1 MAEVKNAF
9 MKGLRGK
16 FNGAVYKRGLH
27 GTTQMAVLPA
37 DMKNPK
43 SNQQIYQRA
52 IMATVMR
59 AYAAGKVIFDHA
71 FQGVAV
77 GADNQARFLS
87 VNAKALRQAVAYD
100 VAHNNNGFESLARVV
115 APKTPY
121 PVPFSYQVSDG
132 TLKNPIES
140 IYEDHEASYV
150 LPDDFGT
157 NEKVGEY
164 MTRHFALDD
173 LFTLVMF
180 NALDG
185 ADPKNIAFDS
195 GIGDPLADQNKC
207 EFIFVRFAP
216 KASAFTSTEAIAGK
230 NWSDLF
236 EVTDTNAV
244 NAGQILAQTVN
255 ESLGYSSLATAIDM
269 VSSAVIYS
277 KVNQDLR
284 STETMLMNVG
294 DTVSGYGII
303 TYYLLNA
310 WKQGTTKIGTSDL
323 ILEGGLG
330 E

>member
-71 FQGVAV
+71 FQGLAV

-87 VNAKALRQAVAYD
+87 LNAKLLRLAVAYD
-100 VAHNNNGFESLARVV
+100 VSHNNNGFESLARVV

-132 TLKNPIES
+132 TLKNPIVAS
-140 IYEDHEASYV
+140 YEDHEAVYK
-150 LPDDFGT
+150 LPT
-157 NEKVGEY
+157 PLENEKVGEY
-164 MTRHFALDD
+164 MTRLFALDD

-216 KASAFTSTEAIAGK
+216 KASAFANTEAVAGK

-236 EVTDTNAV
+236 EVTDTNA
-244 NAGQILAQTVN
+244 AGVDGILAVAITD
-255 ESLGYSSLATAIDM
+255 SLDYADVATAIDM
-269 VSSAVIYS
+269 VSTAVIYS

>member
-1 MAEVKNAF
+1 MAEVKNPL
-9 MKGLRGK
+9 MKGNRGK
-16 FNGAVYKRGLH
+16 FAGAVFKGGLH
-27 GTTQMAVLPA
+27 GTTQIAALPSSV
-37 DMKNPK
+37 KNPK
-43 SNQQIYQRA
+43 TNQQIYQRA

-71 FQGVAV
+71 FQGLSV
-77 GADNQARFLS
+77 GADNQAKFLS
-87 VNAKALRQAVAYD
+87 ENAKLLRQAIAYD
-100 VAHNNNGFESLARVV
+100 VAHNNNNFESLARVV

-121 PVPFSYQVSDG
+121 PVPFSYKVSDG
-132 TLKNPIES
+132 TLKNPIVS
-140 IYEDHEASYV
+140 SYEDHEALYK
-150 LPDDFGT
+150 LPEPLTD
-157 NEKVGEY
+157 EKVGEY
-164 MTRHFALDD
+164 MARNFALDD

-207 EFIFVRFAP
+207 EFIFVRIAP
-216 KASAFTSTEAIAGK
+216 KASAFANTEAVAGK
-230 NWSDLF
+230 NWDDLF

-244 NAGQILAQTVN
+244 GANRILETEIEN
-255 ESLGYSSLATAIDM
+255 SLDYSAISTTIDM
-269 VSSAVIYS
+269 VSTAVIYS

-303 TYYLLNA
+303 TYYLLTA

>member
-43 SNQQIYQRA
+43 TNQQIYQRA

-59 AYAAGKVIFDHA
+59 AYAAGKVIFDHS
-71 FQGVAV
+71 FQGLSV
-77 GADNQARFLS
+77 GADNQAKFLS
-87 VNAKALRQAVAYD
+87 ENAKLLRQAVAYD
-100 VAHNNNGFESLARVV
+100 VSHNNNGFESLARVV

-121 PVPFSYQVSDG
+121 PVPFSYKVSDG
-132 TLKNPIES
+132 TLKNPIVS
-140 IYEDHEASYV
+140 SYEDHEALYK
-150 LPDDFGT
+150 LPAALTD
-157 NEKVGEY
+157 EKVGEY
-164 MTRHFALDD
+164 MTRNFALDD

-216 KASAFTSTEAIAGK
+216 KASAFADTEAIASK
-230 NWSDLF
+230 SWSDLF
-236 EVTDTNAV
+236 EVTDTNA
-244 NAGQILAQTVN
+244 AGGSDILNTEIS
-255 ESLGYSSLATAIDM
+255 ESLDYGFIATASDM

-294 DTVSGYGII
+294 DSVSGYGII
-303 TYYLLNA
+303 TYYLLTA